1 MAGAQG
7 MWGSVK
13 TTDGGRQGPEVMGSL
28 NYRQESNVVTSIE
41 VVAPSGSTME
51 DSLGS
56 LWSLPY
62 GSDGKKSAHNEEDLG
77 LISGLEDPLEKEMA
91 THSSNLAWRIPWT
104 GEPGEL

>member
-41 VVAPSGSTME
+41 VVAPSVTTME

-77 LISGLEDPLEKEMA
+77 LISGLGR
-91 THSSNLAWRIPWT
+91 SS
-104 GEPGEL
+104 GEGNGNSLQ

>member
-1 MAGAQG
+1 
-7 MWGSVK
+7 
-13 TTDGGRQGPEVMGSL
+13 MGSL